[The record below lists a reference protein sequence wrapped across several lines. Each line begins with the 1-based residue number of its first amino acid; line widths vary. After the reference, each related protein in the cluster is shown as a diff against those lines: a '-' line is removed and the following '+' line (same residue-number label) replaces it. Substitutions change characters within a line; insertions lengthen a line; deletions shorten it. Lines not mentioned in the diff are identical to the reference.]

1 MKKKKN
7 KAERKIVFVIFKIL
21 WPYVVFSDA

>member
-7 KAERKIVFVIFKIL
+7 KCRTV
-21 WPYVVFSDA
+21 